1 MSRSIVAALLVAVFS
16 SGCGSKAFADISGS
30 VDGIKLSAEASFWGG
45 PFVVFTDK
53 PFECMDMYW
62 VKRGQN
68 FETGVEAPV
77 TEDMVALLFTYE
89 ASAVEAGDV
98 VLGGTSPVD
107 ARLLV
112 VKNEALTVYRAD
124 DGNID
129 VTEVSE
135 DDGAIGSFTTVFDEG
150 SLEGDFQVDWCTNLK
165 SKY

>member
-1 MSRSIVAALLVAVFS
+1 
-16 SGCGSKAFADISGS
+16 
-30 VDGIKLSAEASFWGG
+30 
-45 PFVVFTDK
+45 
-53 PFECMDMYW
+53 
-62 VKRGQN
+62 
-68 FETGVEAPV
+68 
-77 TEDMVALLFTYE
+77 
-89 ASAVEAGDV
+89 VEAGDV